1 MSKTVPNKFKK
12 LVMNLKIKYKVS
24 ILSLIILAL
33 IQTTCIKDND
43 PIRESPFF
51 NFFDLPDIHIDTV
64 ENAGVN
70 WEYGFRF
77 KPIKAGFID
86 KLGIKL
92 PAVGTYKVK
101 LYDVTFGQL
110 LIAHEISSLAKNTE
124 RYISIDKLFVG
135 PDNELGLA
143 IVADVFFKIRNLNG
157 TEIPF
162 PQDIGNLR
170 ILSFNEDTCGVN
182 GCLSF
187 PLKSNSSI
195 IAPCVNLTFTVD
207 E

>member
-1 MSKTVPNKFKK
+1 MIQ
-12 LVMNLKIKYKVS
+12 KIVTKNA
-24 ILSLIILAL
+24 LAL
-33 IQTTCIKDND
+33 SGKSRLLNLILVFIWTMLLQASCDKNND
-43 PIRESPFF
+43 PVRESPFF
-51 NFFDLPDIHIDTV
+51 NFFDLQDIHIDTV
-64 ENAGVN
+64 ENAGII

-110 LIAHEISSLAKNTE
+110 LVAHEISSLTKNTE
-124 RYISIDKLFVG
+124 RYISINKLFIG
-135 PDNELGLA
+135 PDNELGLS

-157 TEIPF
+157 AEIPF

-170 ILSFNEDTCGVN
+170 ILSFNEDTCGAN

-187 PLKSNSSI
+187 PLKSNSTI